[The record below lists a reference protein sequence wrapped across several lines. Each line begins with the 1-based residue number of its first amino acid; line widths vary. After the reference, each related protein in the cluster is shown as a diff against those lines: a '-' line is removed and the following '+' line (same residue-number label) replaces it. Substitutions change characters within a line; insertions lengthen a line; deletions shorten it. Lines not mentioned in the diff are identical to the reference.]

1 MPPPGEGDTVEII
14 VQLTPATIDPTT
26 SAGVAVRRPAAAA
39 GADIEVMYPATDD
52 AEQAPWARVVVPA
65 SRAEQLVT
73 RLAASP
79 GVAAAYV
86 KSPGPA
92 A

>member
-1 MPPPGEGDTVEII
+1 MPPPGDGDTVEII
-14 VQLTPATIDPTT
+14 VQLTPEAIDPTT
-26 SAGVAVRRPAAAA
+26 SVGVTVRVTAADA
-39 GADIEVMYPATDD
+39 GAGIEVMHPGTDD
-52 AEQAPWARVVVPA
+52 AELATWARVVVPA

>member
-1 MPPPGEGDTVEII
+1 MPPPGDGDTVEII
-14 VQLTPATIDPTT
+14 VQLTPAAIDPTT
-26 SAGVAVRRPAAAA
+26 AAETLVRRTAADA
-39 GADIEVMYPATDD
+39 GADIEMMHPGTDD
-52 AEQAPWARVVVPA
+52 AERATWARVVVPA

-79 GVAAAYV
+79 GVAAAYM

>member
-1 MPPPGEGDTVEII
+1 MPPPGDGDTVEII
-14 VQLTPATIDPTT
+14 VQLTTEAIDPTT
-26 SAGVAVRRPAAAA
+26 SMGTALRHTAADA
-39 GADIEVMYPATDD
+39 GAAIEVMYPGTED
-52 AEQAPWARVVVPA
+52 AELATWARVVVRV

-73 RLAASP
+73 RLAAAP